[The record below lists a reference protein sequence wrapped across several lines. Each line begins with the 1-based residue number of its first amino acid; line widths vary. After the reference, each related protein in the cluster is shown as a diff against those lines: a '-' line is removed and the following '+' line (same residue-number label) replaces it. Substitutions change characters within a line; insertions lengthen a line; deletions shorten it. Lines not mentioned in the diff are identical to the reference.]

1 MDEASERSEHRPTAE
16 MEVREAGWHVRS
28 PTLPLEAAEPLTQC
42 RPLPGSTLQS
52 GVPRGGGAHPNCH
65 AAGASGALL
74 RSSKSENPLTVPPFG
89 QIRSSTGRR
98 QRQ

>member
-1 MDEASERSEHRPTAE
+1 MDEASERSKHRPTAE

-52 GVPRGGGAHPNCH
+52 GVPRGGGRIRTAMRLEPL
-65 AAGASGALL
+65 GPSSGALSPRIL
-74 RSSKSENPLTVPPFG
+74 
-89 QIRSSTGRR
+89 
-98 QRQ
+98 